1 MAQADE
7 GADEGAGMGVPK
19 RTERDVLQEL
29 TAEELQL
36 LRRVLEI
43 ERAKLHLKAA
53 DLTDDLLSAVR
64 SILP

>member
-1 MAQADE
+1 MAMEDE
-7 GADEGAGMGVPK
+7 GADMTVPQ
-19 RTERDVLQEL
+19 RTEREVLQEL
-29 TAEELQL
+29 TAQELQL

>member
-1 MAQADE
+1 MAQSDG
-7 GADEGAGMGVPK
+7 GAVTASPR

-29 TAEELQL
+29 TADQQRL
-36 LRRVLEI
+36 LKRVLEI

-64 SILP
+64 AILP

>member
-1 MAQADE
+1 MTQ
-7 GADEGAGMGVPK
+7 ADEGAGMTVPK

-29 TAEELQL
+29 TADELQL

-53 DLTDDLLSAVR
+53 DLTDDLLNAVR

>member
-1 MAQADE
+1 MAQE
-7 GADEGAGMGVPK
+7 GERPGMSVPK

-29 TAEELQL
+29 TAEQLQL

-43 ERAKLHLKAA
+43 ERAKLHVKAA
-53 DLTDDLLSAVR
+53 DLTDDLLTAVR

>member
-1 MAQADE
+1 MLRFAVRLD
-7 GADEGAGMGVPK
+7 G
-19 RTERDVLQEL
+19 EREAEQPEKLAL

-53 DLTDDLLSAVR
+53 DLTDDLLNAVR

>member
-7 GADEGAGMGVPK
+7 GAGMAVPE

-53 DLTDDLLSAVR
+53 DVTDDLLSAVR
-64 SILP
+64 TILP

>member
-1 MAQADE
+1 MALADE
-7 GADEGAGMGVPK
+7 EAEMVVTK

-53 DLTDDLLSAVR
+53 ELTDDLLGAVR

>member
-7 GADEGAGMGVPK
+7 GADEGAGMGVSR

>member
-1 MAQADE
+1 MTQAHEGIGMAA
-7 GADEGAGMGVPK
+7 PK

-29 TAEELQL
+29 TPQELQL

-53 DLTDDLLSAVR
+53 DVTDDLLSAVR
-64 SILP
+64 TILP

>member
-1 MAQADE
+1 MAQAE
-7 GADEGAGMGVPK
+7 EETSMAPPK

-64 SILP
+64 AILP